1 MGEVY
6 CASQGDIQ
14 KWTQWVNGKPDRFL
28 IWAGE
33 AGTSHPRIYE
43 AQDNELKLQQ
53 IASELVYL
61 PFVYDNP
68 SHPILQKLARIQ
80 TEIHYRSS
88 DFMDQG
94 KKLLNNFRSNLQK
107 PFALASELYG
117 QFNQY
122 SAIVCGAGP
131 SLEAMIP
138 FLKENRDRFLI
149 VGCGA
154 GMQALLAAG
163 ITPHLAVHVD
173 PDPYHKFPKTNI
185 PLFYQLRTSPEVVN
199 GMTGPRFLMAGSGE
213 FPLERYLEEK
223 LGETHQRDGGW
234 TAVTR
239 GAVLCQDLGCS
250 RIYFAGVDF
259 SSVSGSVYA
268 KGVASNT
275 TEIRSDWLLAAE
287 WLNTWVETHPEIR
300 CGICLKPNPLMPAIP
315 VLELIGGETISPII
329 PRKEV
334 LGKQIW
340 DAIAGNFTVCHTL
353 FDQFM
358 SHFQTIFPRSP
369 LQDLECV
376 DILSKIDEQLVVQK
390 ILDPIWSHWEVV
402 LKREP
407 NTGPEALA
415 IHRVL
420 LLKTLADEYH
430 V

>member
-28 IWAGE
+28 IWVGE
-33 AGTSHPRIYE
+33 KIVSHPRIYE
-43 AQDNELKLQQ
+43 AEDNELKLQQ
-53 IASELVYL
+53 IASELVFL

-68 SHPILQKLARIQ
+68 FHPILQKLTRIQ

-88 DFMDQG
+88 DFLDQG

-107 PFALASELYG
+107 PCALASELYG
-117 QFNQY
+117 QFSRN

-138 FLKENRDRFLI
+138 FLKENKDRFLI

-173 PDPYHKFPKTNI
+173 PDPYHKFQKTNI
-185 PLFYQLRTSPEVVN
+185 PLFFQLRTSSAVVN
-199 GMTGPRFLMAGSGE
+199 KMTGPRFLMAGSGE
-213 FPLERYLEEK
+213 FPLERYIEEK
-223 LGETHQRDGGW
+223 LGESDQKDGGW
-234 TAVTR
+234 TAACR
-239 GAVLCQDLGCS
+239 GAVLCKDLGCS

-259 SSVSGSVYA
+259 SGGYA
-268 KGVASNT
+268 KGVASDASA
-275 TEIRSDWLLAAE
+275 IRSDWLLAAE
-287 WLNTWVETHPEIR
+287 WLNEWAQTHPDVT
-300 CGICLKPNPLMPAIP
+300 CGLCLKSNPLMPAIP
-315 VLELIGGETISPII
+315 VLELIGGDAIPPIV
-329 PRKEV
+329 PQKEV
-334 LGKQIW
+334 SGKEIW
-340 DAIAGNFTVCHTL
+340 DVIAKNFTVCHTL
-353 FDQFM
+353 IEQFM
-358 SHFQTIFPRSP
+358 AHFQTIFPRSP
-369 LQDLECV
+369 LQDTSCV
-376 DILSKIDEQLVVQK
+376 EILNQLDQQMVVQK
-390 ILDPIWSHWEVV
+390 ILDPIWSHWEVA

-407 NTGPEALA
+407 NTGPDALA

>member
-28 IWAGE
+28 IWVGE
-33 AGTSHPRIYE
+33 KVVSHPRIYE
-43 AQDNELKLQQ
+43 AQDNELQLQQ

-68 SHPILQKLARIQ
+68 SHPILEKLARIQ

-117 QFNQY
+117 QISQT

-185 PLFYQLRTSPEVVN
+185 PLFYQLRTSPAVVD
-199 GMTGPRFLMAGSGE
+199 GMTAPRFLMAGSGE
-213 FPLERYLEEK
+213 FPLERYIEEK
-223 LGETHQRDGGW
+223 LGETDQRDGGW
-234 TAVTR
+234 TAACR
-239 GAVLCQDLGCS
+239 GAVLCQDLGCQ

-259 SSVSGSVYA
+259 SGGYA
-268 KGVASNT
+268 KGVASDTST
-275 TEIRSDWLLAAE
+275 TRSDWLLAAD
-287 WLNTWVETHPEIR
+287 WLNEWAETNTEIQ
-300 CGICLKPNPLMPAIP
+300 CGIFLKPNPLMPAIP
-315 VLELIGGETISPII
+315 ALELIGGEPIPPI
-329 PRKEV
+329 VPRKEIS
-334 LGKQIW
+334 GKEIW
-340 DAIAGNFTVCHTL
+340 DAIAANFTVCHIL
-353 FDQFM
+353 IDQFM
-358 SHFQTIFPRSP
+358 AHFQTIFPRSP
-369 LQDLECV
+369 LQDAQCV
-376 DILSKIDEQLVVQK
+376 DILRKIDEQLVVQK

-407 NTGPEALA
+407 NTGADALA

-420 LLKTLADEYH
+420 LLKTLTDEFH